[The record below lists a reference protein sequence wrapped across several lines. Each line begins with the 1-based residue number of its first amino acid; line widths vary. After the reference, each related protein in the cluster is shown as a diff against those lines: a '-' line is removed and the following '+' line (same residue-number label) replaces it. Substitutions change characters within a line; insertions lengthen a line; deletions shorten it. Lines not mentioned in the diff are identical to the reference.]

1 MQHLAVVAIIHADEA
16 VRTALASAFEEQGFE
31 AVTAPLARLVETPEE
46 AIGLLRL
53 HDPSVIVYDVS
64 PYDESVPFLAFLC
77 STQAARGR
85 SFVLTTTA
93 EHEHTPLLAE
103 AIDLRHCPHAVDEL
117 LDTVKNLCSAPHS
130 PNA

>member
-16 VRTALASAFEEQGFE
+16 VRTALASAFEEQGYR
-31 AVTAPLARLVETPEE
+31 AVTAPLAELVETPEE
-46 AIGLLRL
+46 AIGMLRL

-77 STQAARGR
+77 GTQAARGR

-93 EHEHTPLLAE
+93 AHENTPLLAE
-103 AIDLRHCPHAVDEL
+103 AIDLRSCPHAVDDL
-117 LDTVKNLCSAPHS
+117 LGAVERLCRSS
-130 PNA
+130 NA